1 MHSPTPHWTSMYIIW
16 WVFGSSNKC
25 DIWKTMRDMRLC
37 GHGYGT
43 LPLYHTLYLYSKV
56 ACSGRRL
63 SIVECQLPMTVASG
77 MSNKLICATR
87 NVKTNYD
94 IAARQLSL
102 AKTLRLFWPW
112 WMAGGLG
119 WLGWFGWVDWWF
131 EGRQNILMT
140 CQN

>member
-1 MHSPTPHWTSMYIIW
+1 
-16 WVFGSSNKC
+16 
-25 DIWKTMRDMRLC
+25 MRDMRLC

-43 LPLYHTLYLYSKV
+43 LPLCHTLYLYSKV